1 MENRE
6 ADDLDNK
13 MVVTE
18 AMQRRELLVR
28 KIYDK
33 IQRASFVDTV
43 EQETGTLKNSGL
55 EREEFITRAQ
65 NQYLQ
70 IRDMMEEYDQ
80 LEQAILE
87 ANARA
92 QVETSRGKFSVAFAA
107 ALRDRLLGL
116 GIYEEDGDFEGALG
130 RKLEQELEGQGKI
143 RGAGLVDPLNAG
155 MLAEELLD
163 GKHQLLAELEA
174 GISISNATTWL

>member
-65 NQYLQ
+65 NQYRQ

-116 GIYEEDGDFEGALG
+116 GIYEE
-130 RKLEQELEGQGKI
+130 ELEGQGKI